1 MEAGLEVASF
11 DINFTSLLTC
21 TAYEVLLVKGGG
33 AGNTCPSLNFKYGH
47 YFYVFI
53 RSRLCPCRYLTHLNV
68 VCHHFIQ
75 SHVAV
80 SRPGRLSEF

>member
-33 AGNTCPSLNFKYGH
+33 GREHMSLAEFQ
-47 YFYVFI
+47 I
-53 RSRLCPCRYLTHLNV
+53 RSLFLCFYK
-68 VCHHFIQ
+68 
-75 SHVAV
+75 
-80 SRPGRLSEF
+80 E

>member
-33 AGNTCPSLNFKYGH
+33 GGREHMSLAEFQ
-47 YFYVFI
+47 I
-53 RSRLCPCRYLTHLNV
+53 RSLFLCFYK
-68 VCHHFIQ
+68 
-75 SHVAV
+75 
-80 SRPGRLSEF
+80 E